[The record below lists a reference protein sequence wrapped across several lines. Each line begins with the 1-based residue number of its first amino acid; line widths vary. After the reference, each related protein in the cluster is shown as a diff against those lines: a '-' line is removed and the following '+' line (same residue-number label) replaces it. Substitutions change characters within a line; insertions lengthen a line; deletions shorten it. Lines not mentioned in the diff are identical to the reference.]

1 MIDTFYGS
9 DSLGTPAAFLAA
21 LGIGGLFGFILERA
35 GFGSS
40 RKLAGVFYFR
50 DMTVVK
56 VMFSAMIVAMLGM
69 SMLVGLGILPG
80 DHVFHLPTVL
90 RAQVVGGLIF
100 GVGFAM
106 GAWCPGTAAAG
117 LGAGRLDALVFL
129 GGALLGGIF
138 FNEAYPWLRGLAGS
152 GSEPVRFVYES
163 LGLPRGA
170 FAFLFTL
177 VAVGAFWLSEWV
189 ERRVSGTGEY
199 WDSKFL
205 KVFSIALASVAVGL
219 FALPD
224 PENGTAKEA
233 PAEQVHEA
241 ALLET
246 VESASD
252 HIEPEELADRLIA
265 GDASLRVVD
274 IRPPEEFASSHI
286 RGGVNIPMARL
297 PEDLAA
303 WKNKGI
309 IVLYSNGMTHPAQ
322 ARDSLQRLG
331 FNNAYFLT
339 DGLEGFSDRILTP
352 VSLRHDP
359 VSPAEARRISERR
372 RFFMD
377 PSPLPQAAAAVRN
390 APRVSVSGERLVDPA
405 WLAGRLG
412 RGDTKMLDLR
422 PQPDYNSNH
431 IPGSLALSVESLR
444 GNRGG
449 VGSMLLP
456 AEDLARRL
464 SALGIDPSAFV
475 VLVYGDKA
483 YDATLAALALER
495 VGHQK
500 FAVLLGG
507 FPRWIKEGHPVDTR
521 LPDVS
526 PARYTAS
533 QEADGFTVDHR
544 QVRGMLGRRGVVILD
559 VRPKEYFDGRKSD
572 EARSGHIPGA
582 VNRPYTQDL
591 AEAGGGKGF
600 RPAAELAEEY
610 EKLIPG
616 KDAEVVVYCRTGHQ
630 ASQAYFILK
639 HVLGYTRVRW
649 YDGGWSEWA
658 SRPELPVGK

>member
-69 SMLVGLGILPG
+69 SILVGLGILPG

-90 RAQVVGGLIF
+90 RAQIVGGLIF
-100 GVGFAM
+100 GVGFAL

-152 GSEPVRFVYES
+152 GSEPVQFVHES
-163 LGLPRGA
+163 LGLPRGV

-177 VAVGAFWLSEWV
+177 VAVGAFWFSEWV
-189 ERRVSGTGEY
+189 ERRVSGAGEY

-205 KVFSIALASVAVGL
+205 KVFSIVLASAAVGL

-224 PENGTAKEA
+224 PEGGAAREA
-233 PAEQVHEA
+233 SAAPVQEA
-241 ALLET
+241 ALLAT
-246 VESASD
+246 AESASD
-252 HIEPEELADRLIA
+252 HIEPEELADRLMA
-265 GDASLRVVD
+265 GDAALQVVD
-274 IRPPEEFASSHI
+274 IRPPDEFASFHI
-286 RGGVNIPMARL
+286 RGAVNIPMSRL
-297 PEDLAA
+297 PEELAG
-303 WKNKGI
+303 WKNRGI

-331 FNNAYFLT
+331 FQNAYFLT
-339 DGLEGFSDRILTP
+339 DGLEGFSERILTP
-352 VSLRHDP
+352 VSLRHEL
-359 VSPAEARRISERR
+359 VSPAEARRIGERR
-372 RFFMD
+372 RFFLA
-377 PSPLPQAAAAVRN
+377 PAPPPQAAPAARS
-390 APRVSVSGERLVDPA
+390 ASPAAAASDRLVDPA

-412 RGDTKMLDLR
+412 SGDTKILDVR
-422 PQPDYNSNH
+422 PQSEYNSNH

-444 GNRGG
+444 GNIGG

-464 SALGIDPSAFV
+464 SALGVEPSDSV
-475 VLVYGDKA
+475 VLVYGDKFH
-483 YDATLAALALER
+483 DATLAARALER
-495 VGHQK
+495 VGHQR
-500 FAVLLGG
+500 FAVLGGG
-507 FPRWIKEGHPVDTR
+507 FSRWLKEGRPVDTR

-526 PARYTAS
+526 PTSYPTS
-533 QEADGFTVDHR
+533 SDADGSTADHR

-559 VRPKEYFDGRKSD
+559 VRPREYFDGGKSD
-572 EARSGHIPGA
+572 EARPGHIPGA
-582 VNRPYTQDL
+582 VNRPYTRDL
-591 AEAGGGKGF
+591 AEAGGGMGL
-600 RPAAELAEEY
+600 RAVAELAEEY
-610 EKLIPG
+610 AKLIPA
-616 KDAEVVVYCRTGHQ
+616 KDTEVVVYCRTGHQ
-630 ASQAYFILK
+630 ASQAYFVLK
-639 HVLGYTRVRW
+639 HLLGYVRVRW
-649 YDGGWSEWA
+649 YDGGWSEWSA
-658 SRPELPVGK
+658 RPELPAEK